1 MYNILIIRDICYFWH
16 YSKNFYSHQNYK
28 MKKLLFTL
36 IFTTIFMDIS
46 AQKPNLES
54 TKTAIEAK
62 LKTVEGEFAVAFKD
76 LQTGKTLFIN
86 EKENF
91 HAASTMKTPVMIEVF
106 KQAKAE
112 KFKLSDSILVK
123 NEFKSIVDGSP
134 YNMDIADDSGDGM
147 YKMIGK
153 KMTIYDL
160 TYQMIIVSSNLATN
174 ILIDLVDAKNAN
186 ESMRKLGAKDIQVL
200 RGVEDQKA
208 FDKGLSNTTTAYD
221 LMLIFEKIA
230 QNKVIDKK
238 SCEEMRKILFDQK
251 FNEIIPEKLPKTVK
265 VAHKTGSITGVQ
277 HDSGIVYLPDGRKYV
292 LVLLSKKLKNA
303 NAGVKVLAEVSEMI
317 YGLM

>member
-1 MYNILIIRDICYFWH
+1 
-16 YSKNFYSHQNYK
+16 
-28 MKKLLFTL
+28 MKKLFFTF
-36 IFTTIFMDIS
+36 IFYIILMDIS
-46 AQKPNLES
+46 AQKPSLES
-54 TKTAIEAK
+54 TKTVIEAK
-62 LKTVEGEFAVAFKD
+62 LKTVEGDFAVAFKD

-106 KQAKAE
+106 KQAKVG
-112 KFKLSDSILVK
+112 KFKLTDSILVK

-134 YNMDIADDSGDGM
+134 YSMDIADDSGDGM

-186 ESMRKLGAKDIQVL
+186 ETMRKLGAKDIQVL

-303 NAGVKVLAEVSEMI
+303 DAGVNVLAEVSEMI
-317 YGLM
+317 YRLM

>member
-1 MYNILIIRDICYFWH
+1 MLNDIL
-16 YSKNFYSHQNYK
+16 
-28 MKKLLFTL
+28 
-36 IFTTIFMDIS
+36 
-46 AQKPNLES
+46 AQKLSIENL
-54 TKTAIEAK
+54 KLAIEAK

-86 EKENF
+86 EKEDF

-106 KQAKAE
+106 KQAKAG
-112 KFKLSDSILVK
+112 KFKVTDSILVK

-134 YNMDIADDSGDGM
+134 YSMDIADDSGDGM

-186 ESMRKLGAKDIQVL
+186 ESMRKLGAKDIKVL

-238 SCEEMRKILFDQK
+238 ACEEMRKILFDQK
-251 FNEIIPEKLPKTVK
+251 FNEIIPEKLPKAVK

-303 NAGVKVLAEVSEMI
+303 DAGVKVLSEVSEMI
-317 YGLM
+317 YGLF

>member
-1 MYNILIIRDICYFWH
+1 MKHLYLFFFLSICM
-16 YSKNFYSHQNYK
+16 S
-28 MKKLLFTL
+28 
-36 IFTTIFMDIS
+36 IFAQQTTS
-46 AQKPNLES
+46 ENL
-54 TKTAIEAK
+54 KTAIETK
-62 LKTVEGEFAVAFKD
+62 LKSVEGDFAVAFKD

-106 KQAKAE
+106 KQANAG
-112 KFKLSDSILVK
+112 KFKLTDSILVK
-123 NEFKSIVDGSP
+123 NEFKSIVDGSL
-134 YNMDIADDSGDGM
+134 YGMDINDDSADGM
-147 YKMIGK
+147 YKQIGK

-200 RGVEDQKA
+200 RGVEDKKA
-208 FDKGLSNTTTAYD
+208 FEKGLNNSVTAFD

-238 SCEEMRKILFDQK
+238 SCDEMRKILFDQK
-251 FNEIIPEKLPKTVK
+251 FNEIIPEKLPKDVK

-303 NAGVKVLAEVSEMI
+303 DAGVKVLAEVSELI
-317 YGLM
+317 YNSVK

>member
-1 MYNILIIRDICYFWH
+1 
-16 YSKNFYSHQNYK
+16 
-28 MKKLLFTL
+28 
-36 IFTTIFMDIS
+36 MDIS
-46 AQKPNLES
+46 AQRASLES

-91 HAASTMKTPVMIEVF
+91 HAASTMKTPVMIEVY

-112 KFKLSDSILVK
+112 KFKLTDSILVK

-134 YNMDIADDSGDGM
+134 YSMDIADDSGDGM

-174 ILIDLVDAKNAN
+174 ILIDLIDAKNAN

-238 SCEEMRKILFDQK
+238 SCDEMRKILFDQK

-303 NAGVKVLAEVSEMI
+303 DAGVKVLAEVSEMI

>member
-1 MYNILIIRDICYFWH
+1 
-16 YSKNFYSHQNYK
+16 
-28 MKKLLFTL
+28 MKKLFFTL
-36 IFTTIFMDIS
+36 IFSIMLNHIF
-46 AQKPNLES
+46 AQKLTIENLKS
-54 TKTAIEAK
+54 AIEAK
-62 LKTVEGEFAVAFKD
+62 LKTVEGQFAVAFKD
-76 LQTGKTLFIN
+76 LQTGETLFIN

-106 KQAKAE
+106 KQAKAV

-134 YNMDIADDSGDGM
+134 YSMDIADDSGDGL

-174 ILIDLVDAKNAN
+174 ILIDLVDARNAN

-208 FDKGLSNTTTAYD
+208 FEKGLNNTTTAYD

-230 QNKVIDKK
+230 QNKVIDKQ

-251 FNEIIPEKLPKTVK
+251 FNEIIPDKLPKTVK

-292 LVLLSKKLKNA
+292 LVLFSKKLKSA
-303 NAGVKVLAEVSEMI
+303 DAGVKILAEVSEAI
-317 YGLM
+317 YGLF

>member
-1 MYNILIIRDICYFWH
+1 MINDIF
-16 YSKNFYSHQNYK
+16 
-28 MKKLLFTL
+28 
-36 IFTTIFMDIS
+36 
-46 AQKPNLES
+46 AQKLSVENLKSVIES
-54 TKTAIEAK
+54 K

-86 EKENF
+86 EKEDF

-106 KQAKAE
+106 KQAKAG
-112 KFKLSDSILVK
+112 KFKVTDSILVK

-134 YNMDIADDSGDGM
+134 YSMDIADDSGDGM

-186 ESMRKLGAKDIQVL
+186 ESMRKLGAKDIKVL

-208 FDKGLSNTTTAYD
+208 YDKGLSNTTTAYD

-230 QNKVIDKK
+230 QNKVVDKQ

-277 HDSGIVYLPDGRKYV
+277 HDSGIIYLPDGRRYV
-292 LVLLSKKLKNA
+292 LVLLSKKLKNVD
-303 NAGVKVLAEVSEMI
+303 AGVKMLAEVSEMF
-317 YGLM
+317 YGLF

>member
-1 MYNILIIRDICYFWH
+1 MLNH
-16 YSKNFYSHQNYK
+16 
-28 MKKLLFTL
+28 
-36 IFTTIFMDIS
+36 IF
-46 AQKPNLES
+46 AQKLAIENLKS
-54 TKTAIEAK
+54 AIEAK
-62 LKTVEGEFAVAFKD
+62 LKTVEGQFAVAFKD

-91 HAASTMKTPVMIEVF
+91 HAASTMKTPVMIEVL
-106 KQAKAE
+106 KQAKAG

-134 YNMDIADDSGDGM
+134 YSMDIADDSGDGM

-174 ILIDLVDAKNAN
+174 ILIDLVDARNAN

-208 FDKGLSNTTTAYD
+208 FEKGLNNTTTAYD

-230 QNKVIDKK
+230 QNKVIDKQ

-251 FNEIIPEKLPKTVK
+251 FNEIIPDKLPKTVK

-292 LVLLSKKLKNA
+292 LVLLSKKLINVDF
-303 NAGVKVLAEVSEMI
+303 GVKILAEVSEAI
-317 YGLM
+317 YGFF

>member
-1 MYNILIIRDICYFWH
+1 MLIDIF
-16 YSKNFYSHQNYK
+16 
-28 MKKLLFTL
+28 
-36 IFTTIFMDIS
+36 
-46 AQKPNLES
+46 AQKLSFENLKS
-54 TKTAIEAK
+54 VIKAK
-62 LKTVEGEFAVAFKD
+62 LETVEGEFAVAFKD

-106 KQAKAE
+106 RQAKAG
-112 KFKLSDSILVK
+112 KFKVTDSILVK

-134 YNMDIADDSGDGM
+134 YSMDISDDSGDGM

-160 TYQMIIVSSNLATN
+160 TYQMITVSSNLATN

-186 ESMRKLGAKDIQVL
+186 DSMRKLGANDIKVL

-221 LMLIFEKIA
+221 LTLIFEKIA
-230 QNKVIDKK
+230 QNKVVDKQ
-238 SCEEMRKILFDQK
+238 SCEEMRKILFNQK

-277 HDSGIVYLPDGRKYV
+277 HDSGIIYLPDGRRYV
-292 LVLLSKKLKNA
+292 LVLLSKKLKNVD
-303 NAGVKVLAEVSEMI
+303 AGVKMLAEVSEMF
-317 YGLM
+317 YGLF

>member
-1 MYNILIIRDICYFWH
+1 M
-16 YSKNFYSHQNYK
+16 
-28 MKKLLFTL
+28 LL
-36 IFTTIFMDIS
+36 DIS
-46 AQKPNLES
+46 AQKPTLES
-54 TKTAIEAK
+54 IKSAIEAK
-62 LKTVEGEFAVAFKD
+62 LKTVEGEFALAFKD

-91 HAASTMKTPVMIEVF
+91 HAASTMKTPVMIEVY
-106 KQAKAE
+106 KQAKAG
-112 KFKLSDSILVK
+112 KFKLTDSILVK

-134 YNMDIADDSGDGM
+134 YSMDIADDSGDGM

-186 ESMRKLGAKDIQVL
+186 QSMRALGAKDIQVL

-221 LMLIFEKIA
+221 LMVIFEKIA

-303 NAGVKVLAEVSEMI
+303 DAGVKVLAEVSEMI
-317 YGLM
+317 YGLL